1 MKIGDL
7 VRYRRGKQEWIGVVL
22 KTFQTRIFKKDNVK
36 LVEVAMKCGVYT
48 YKDWKLEVINESR

>member
-1 MKIGDL
+1 MREGDL
-7 VRYRRGKQEWIGVVL
+7 VRYRRGKLEWIGVVL
-22 KTFQTRIFKKDNVK
+22 KIFRSEIFNKDTIR